1 MALSNVARRFINM
14 MQRWNPLGD
23 FDRVWGEMDRLLN
36 DSFVRPRALPRFSY
50 RPAIDLYDQ
59 GDELVFKAV
68 LPGAKPE
75 DIELSVEQNTL
86 TIRGKFGYTLGE
98 DEAKSATWYRR
109 EIGFGEFAETIS
121 LPVQVDSGRA
131 EANFTDGILT
141 LRIPKAEQARVRRIP
156 VKASNEVELPIS
168 GE

>member
-1 MALSNVARRFINM
+1 M

-23 FDRVWGEMDRLLN
+23 FERAWGEMDRLLN
-36 DSFVRPRALPRFSY
+36 DSFVRTRSLPRFSF

-68 LPGAKPE
+68 LPGARPE
-75 DIELSVEQNTL
+75 DIELSVEQNAL
-86 TIRGKFGYTLGE
+86 TIRGRFGYTLGE
-98 DEAKSATWYRR
+98 DQAKSATWYRR
-109 EIGFGEFAETIS
+109 EIGAGEFAETIS

-156 VKASNEVELPIS
+156 VKASHEVELPAS
-168 GE
+168 DE

>member
-1 MALSNVARRFINM
+1 M

-36 DSFVRPRALPRFSY
+36 DSFARPRSLPRSASDRRSICMIRAKSSSSRPCCRAPSEGY
-50 RPAIDLYDQ
+50 R
-59 GDELVFKAV
+59 AV
-68 LPGAKPE
+68 GRAE
-75 DIELSVEQNTL
+75 YADDS
-86 TIRGKFGYTLGE
+86 GKFGYTLGE
-98 DEAKSATWYRR
+98 DEAKGATWYRR

-156 VKASNEVELPIS
+156 VKPSHEVELPVS

>member
-1 MALSNVARRFINM
+1 M
-14 MQRWNPLGD
+14 MQRWSPLGD
-23 FDRVWGEMDRLLN
+23 LDRMWGEMDRLLN
-36 DSFVRPRALPRFSY
+36 DSFVRPRGVSRLGF

-98 DEAKSATWYRR
+98 DVAKSATWYRR
-109 EIGFGEFAETIS
+109 EIGSGEFAESIS

-131 EANFTDGILT
+131 EANFSDGILT

-156 VKASNEVELPIS
+156 VKASNEVELPS
-168 GE
+168 GDE